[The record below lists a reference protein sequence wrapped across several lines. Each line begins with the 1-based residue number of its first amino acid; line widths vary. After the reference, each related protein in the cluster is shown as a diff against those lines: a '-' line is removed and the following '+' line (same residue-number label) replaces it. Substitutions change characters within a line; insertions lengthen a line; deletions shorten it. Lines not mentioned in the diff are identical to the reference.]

1 MRRHGRGCCSV
12 RPQSTRDTAAAMEDL
27 ETSLADVSVE
37 EKCYRIAKNS
47 ELGRHV
53 VVTRNLKKGDIIF
66 KDYPLV
72 TAPSRESTP
81 CCVACYRLL
90 GMVPSLSFERVLD
103 RYICCHKRQNH
114 KFGKSNNHIY
124 QMFFWDILYPFVH
137 SYLSIKL

>member
-1 MRRHGRGCCSV
+1 
-12 RPQSTRDTAAAMEDL
+12 MEDL

-90 GMVPSLSFERVLD
+90 GMVPSLSSIIYTFERVLD

-114 KFGKSNNHIY
+114 KFGK
-124 QMFFWDILYPFVH
+124 
-137 SYLSIKL
+137 

>member
-1 MRRHGRGCCSV
+1 
-12 RPQSTRDTAAAMEDL
+12 MEDL

-103 RYICCHKRQNH
+103 RYICCQLPQTTNSQIREIKQ
-114 KFGKSNNHIY
+114 SYI
-124 QMFFWDILYPFVH
+124 H
-137 SYLSIKL
+137 SFLSILIFPSNSKNSDSRHRTKQHIIILMANDATSCQT

>member
-1 MRRHGRGCCSV
+1 MKESSRRCCELVSLRRHGRGCCLV

-90 GMVPSLSFERVLD
+90 GMVPSLSS
-103 RYICCHKRQNH
+103 IH
-114 KFGKSNNHIY
+114 
-124 QMFFWDILYPFVH
+124 
-137 SYLSIKL
+137 LSAF

>member
-1 MRRHGRGCCSV
+1 MRLLPS
-12 RPQSTRDTAAAMEDL
+12 RPQSTRDTAAMNDL
-27 ETSLADVSVE
+27 ETSLGDVSVE

-53 VVTRNLKKGDIIF
+53 VVTRSLKKGDIIF

-90 GMVPSLSFERVLD
+90 GMVPSLCHL
-103 RYICCHKRQNH
+103 YI
-114 KFGKSNNHIY
+114 
-124 QMFFWDILYPFVH
+124 
-137 SYLSIKL
+137 